1 MNKIDELLEYIHK
14 TNPGMTR
21 ERLLEELS
29 VSAYTSKAILFTDGI
44 CQKWSS
50 KILSPHGSEF

>member
-29 VSAYTSKAILFTDGI
+29 AQAHTQAKQFCLR
-44 CQKWSS
+44 WNLL
-50 KILSPHGSEF
+50 KIVKQNFKPPWV

>member
-21 ERLLEELS
+21 EQLIDELS
-29 VSAYTSKAILFTDGI
+29 VSTYASKAVLFTMESVEK
-44 CQKWSS
+44 CQAK
-50 KILSPHGSEF
+50 F

>member
-1 MNKIDELLEYIHK
+1 MNKIDEILEYIHK

-29 VSAYTSKAILFTDGI
+29 ASTYASKAVLFTMESVENG
-44 CQKWSS
+44 QAK
-50 KILSPHGSEF
+50 L

>member
-1 MNKIDELLEYIHK
+1 MNKIDELLKYIHK

-29 VSAYTSKAILFTDGI
+29 VSTYTNKAILFTMESI
-44 CQKWSS
+44 ENCRAK
-50 KILSPHGSEF
+50 F

>member
-21 ERLLEELS
+21 ERLLEELN
-29 VSAYTSKAILFTDGI
+29 VSTYTSKAILFTMESVKNG
-44 CQKWSS
+44 
-50 KILSPHGSEF
+50 

>member
-21 ERLLEELS
+21 ERLIDELS
-29 VSAYTSKAILFTDGI
+29 VSTYASKAILFTMETVQNI
-44 CQKWSS
+44 HVKN
-50 KILSPHGSEF
+50 

>member
-21 ERLLEELS
+21 EMLLKELS
-29 VSAYTSKAILFTDGI
+29 VSTYTSKAILFTMESVKNGLA
-44 CQKWSS
+44 K
-50 KILSPHGSEF
+50 F

>member
-21 ERLLEELS
+21 ERLMEELS
-29 VSAYTSKAILFTDGI
+29 VSTYTSKAILFTMESVKNGLA
-44 CQKWSS
+44 K
-50 KILSPHGSEF
+50 F

>member
-21 ERLLEELS
+21 EMLLEELS
-29 VSAYTSKAILFTDGI
+29 VSTYTSKAILFTMEEWI
-44 CQKWSS
+44 KR
-50 KILSPHGSEF
+50 KNNVII